1 MTIARIAVPRR
12 ARRGEVIQI
21 RTLISHVMETGFRRD
36 DMGQAIPRDI
46 LHRFTCTY
54 NGTEVFRA
62 DLFPAIAA
70 NPFITFHTVATQSG
84 ELVFAW
90 TDDQGNT
97 HRETARIEVT

>member
-1 MTIARIAVPRR
+1 MSTARIAVPRR

-21 RTLISHVMETGFRRD
+21 RTLISHEMETGFRRD
-36 DMGQAIPRDI
+36 QMGRAIPRDI
-46 LHRFTCTY
+46 LHRFSCTY
-54 NGTEVFRA
+54 NGVEVFRA

-84 ELVFAW
+84 ELAFAW

>member
-1 MTIARIAVPRR
+1 MTTARIAVPRR

-36 DMGQAIPRDI
+36 EMGQPIARDI
-46 LHRFTCTY
+46 LNRFTCTY
-54 NGTEVFRA
+54 DGAEVFRA

-84 ELVFAW
+84 ELVFTW
-90 TDDQGNT
+90 TDDRGNT

>member
-36 DMGQAIPRDI
+36 EMGRAIARDI
-46 LHRFTCTY
+46 LNRFTCTY
-54 NGTEVFRA
+54 NGAEVFRA

-84 ELVFAW
+84 ELVFTW
-90 TDDQGNT
+90 TDDQGST